1 MAVGQEADQF
11 SVITVDGRRY
21 LRSPVRTRW
30 LNEYDDLAAV
40 LIEYGYD
47 RHPEDTVV
55 VSETVSLLLT
65 GRSLPVERF
74 HPRWDARLLAKFVR
88 PHHDTVGLSIPTKM
102 QWVLDTVGR
111 PRIYTAAA
119 AAAVTRLFGVQ
130 GTFYRIA
137 GDPARQI
144 DGGCPPYQ
152 DRLLP
157 PFHAAEAAEVCNELE
172 LKLGNGVAIADI
184 NDFGGSIRAVSKSSL
199 PALTLMRVLADNPMG
214 QLRHGT
220 PFVLIRPS

>member
-1 MAVGQEADQF
+1 M
-11 SVITVDGRRY
+11 DGRRY
-21 LRSPVRTRW
+21 LRNLVRTRW
-30 LNEYDDLAAV
+30 LDEHDDLVAV
-40 LIEYGYD
+40 LLEYGCD
-47 RHPEDTVV
+47 RHPGDTVV

-65 GRSLPVERF
+65 GRSLPVENF
-74 HPRWDARLLAKFVR
+74 QPRWDARLLARFVR
-88 PHHDTVGLSIPTKM
+88 PHQDTLGLSIPPKM

-111 PRIYTAAA
+111 PRIYSAAV

-157 PFHAAEAAEVCNELE
+157 PFHPAAAAELCNELQT
-172 LKLGNGVAIADI
+172 KLGNGVAIADI
-184 NDFGGSIRAVSKSSL
+184 NDFGGSIRAVSSRSL
-199 PALTLMRVLADNPMG
+199 PATTLKRVLADNPMG
-214 QLRHGT
+214 QLRRGT
-220 PFVLIRPS
+220 PFILVRAT